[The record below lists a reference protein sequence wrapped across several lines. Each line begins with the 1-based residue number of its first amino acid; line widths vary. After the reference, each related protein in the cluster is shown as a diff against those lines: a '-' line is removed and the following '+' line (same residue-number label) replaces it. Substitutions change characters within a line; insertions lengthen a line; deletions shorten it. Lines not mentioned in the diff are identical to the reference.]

1 VSIEFSAKGR
11 EARAVFVLIP
21 LLIMHLVL
29 LSLQIADP
37 AGVLLIRKWVLMT
50 QSPFINISSQI
61 SAAVRSVWTNYIE
74 LHGTREENSRLQETI
89 RQLSL
94 QQQQM
99 EEMREENNRLHQLLS
114 VTQLSPITTL
124 GARVVARTPDFLS
137 NVLYI
142 DRGQKDG
149 IRLNAPVMSGLGI
162 VGRIVL
168 VSNGDSQV
176 QLITNPDASIGVMLE
191 KTRLPG
197 VLRGS
202 GNSLLEMNYI
212 SNTEQVEA
220 GDLVVTSGL
229 DGVYPKGLPVGRVVE
244 SRKGNSVFLI
254 IKVEPSTDLIHL
266 EEVSVMNG
274 GQKKEI

>member
-1 VSIEFSAKGR
+1 VFIEFAPKGK
-11 EARAVFVLIP
+11 EGRAIFVLIP

-29 LSLQIADP
+29 LSMQITDP
-37 AGVLLIRKWVLMT
+37 AGVLLIRKWVLMA
-50 QSPFINISSQI
+50 QSPFINVSSQV
-61 SAAVRSVWTNYIE
+61 SAAVRGVWTNYIE
-74 LHGTREENSRLQETI
+74 LHGAREENSRLQDTI

-94 QQQQM
+94 QQKQM
-99 EEMREENNRLHQLLS
+99 EEMREENDRLRQLLA
-114 VTQLSPITTL
+114 VTQLSPLTTL

-149 IRLNAPVMSGLGI
+149 IRVNSPVMSGLGI

-168 VSNGDSQV
+168 VSNQDSQV
-176 QLITNPDASIGVMLE
+176 QLITNPDASAGVMLE
-191 KTRLPG
+191 RTRLPG

-212 SNTEQVEA
+212 SNTEQVET

-229 DGVYPKGLPVGRVVE
+229 DGVYPKGLPVGKVVE
-244 SRKGNSVFLI
+244 SHKGNSVFLI

-266 EEVSVMNG
+266 EEVSVMRSE
-274 GQKKEI
+274 QK